1 MVWAIACGI
10 EGNLV
15 AYEAVLADLKR
26 QTVEEFFILGDV
38 VGPTAQS
45 EALVDRIRHP
55 RSGELVPQV
64 CQGWWEEQCLILHS
78 LGQTGHPTQLID
90 KFGNQMV
97 KTLWDSVSRQTVA
110 WIQSLDFGI
119 VELDCLMIHGS
130 SMGTDDELTPET
142 PPIELLDRLSRGDVN
157 HLFCGRSGLAFD
169 LDITHASVTTT
180 VQTLD
185 GTAEP
190 ELVTLE
196 PKKVVGVGTVGRVQ
210 GTATYALYVPETGEV
225 TFRSVN
231 YSKGSQGKGF
241 GTQNTTE
248 KREIR

>member
-26 QTVEEFFILGDV
+26 QTIEDFFILGDV
-38 VGPTAQS
+38 VGPTTQS

-119 VELDCLMIHGS
+119 VELDCLLIHGS
-130 SMGTDDELTPET
+130 SMGTDDEITPET

-157 HLFCGRSGLAFD
+157 QLFCGRSGLAFD
-169 LDITHASVTTT
+169 LNITNGSVVTT

-185 GTAEP
+185 YTSTP

-196 PKKVVGVGTVGRVQ
+196 PKKVVGVGNVGRSP
-210 GTATYALYVPETGEV
+210 GLATYALYSPESGAV
-225 TFRSVN
+225 KFRSVN
-231 YSKGSQGKGF
+231 YIDTPRPKGAGILGSM
-241 GTQNTTE
+241 
-248 KREIR
+248 I